1 MATYV
6 SGVQP
11 YLPDW
16 QPFTPDYKFLSD
28 VLQVRTD
35 RYNTNYKALNDLYSK
50 VVYSDLSRQDT
61 QEARNQYA
69 ETLGKQLETISG
81 MDLSIA
87 QNVDAAKQLFKPFY
101 ENDLI
106 VKDLV
111 FTKQY
116 QKDMQYANMLMNSPD
131 EAQREMWW
139 AQGVKALE
147 YQMQDFQNASQD
159 QALAM
164 GLPRY
169 VKDADLY
176 EKALKFLDELGLEKE
191 DTFISEDGFWMVKQ
205 KNGALVTQE
214 AFAAAQ
220 KALMDDPLVQQ
231 AYQTDAYVKSR
242 DFAAAGIQAGQ
253 FSSVDEG
260 QRAWAE
266 ETIGRIQTELAARA
280 LGQEIDLTNKKN
292 ANVNWENYIKQQG
305 IIPGSDEEREYQE
318 QQSSYQAAL
327 MKLQT
332 TEEALKSSTG
342 NPGQSTQGLLNR
354 AYNLLMSYN
363 LQGDLSAAA
372 MTYAS
377 KSTSR
382 DLEVNQYKK
391 QQLQFNHDFEK
402 MAQRFQY
409 DLQLRAVDFA
419 NDKELALIKSGQGPY
434 ANIMNALFDGEPI
447 LTKTGTEQVIK
458 PGEGEDYITLIDGK
472 TEKIRAGVTEEQV
485 GLALEALQAFKPNAN
500 NFFTIN
506 ENIKGSL
513 PEIKRKLL
521 LPENAGVADDFYR
534 EMAQYFLDPEL
545 ARKQNISFVKQ
556 NDGMAYQKL
565 QKQFESTTAARF
577 QFDHMVSTGNQVLYD
592 NYMKALDTEITSDV
606 KKITSEL
613 SNGVPPIFTNNSSG
627 ALEMMGEEEYL
638 QKYLELAKDKK
649 IRSGDGHT
657 GYITTSSV
665 QEPVL
670 SKEGVPGFPKYTY
683 APDYAPSWNEG
694 VATRAAR
701 KAYKRQK
708 ELLSATLDGSLNTVA
723 EEEGISTQGE
733 RIFQPYDP
741 DQVMRGISLEQM
753 QAGDALKGPYY
764 VTQVDP
770 ISLRSDATQ
779 VSAVANLMTQVKRT
793 PSQDLIFYAGD
804 IGELEARDINLE
816 KQDLTAKRVF
826 DAWQQDMARF
836 RDPKATK
843 GALPNVTIGYAPV
856 YGPTGRKTLEKDKAA
871 YVISFSPDWLKSVT
885 GTDKKP
891 LFVNPTDF
899 EKYSQITLSFPQTAD
914 LNPKRSGEFNFS
926 AVRNE
931 VMYNPDKQMVRSV
944 DAGGRLRVYPDANSN
959 FIMEVTPLQYNPTT
973 GNNDFMSPQIF
984 NLSQMMLERDESI
997 GYIDKVVSEGL
1008 SRLQEV
1014 AIQNNKDQAQN
1025 KKTKGVN

>member
-327 MKLQT
+327 MKLQS

-377 KSTSR
+377 KSASR

-391 QQLQFNHDFEK
+391 QQLQFRHDFNK

-409 DLQLRAVDFA
+409 DLQLRAVDFEY
-419 NDKELALIKSGQGPY
+419 DKQLEQIKNGQGPY
-434 ANIMNALFDGEPI
+434 ANIINDLFGGGPM

-472 TEKIRAGVTEEQV
+472 TEEIRAGVTEEQV
-485 GLALEALQAFKPNAN
+485 GLALQALQAFKPNAN

-513 PEIKRKLL
+513 PEVYRQLL

-545 ARKQNISFVKQ
+545 ARKQNISFVKEK
-556 NDGMAYQKL
+556 DGMAYQKL
-565 QKQFESTTAARF
+565 QKEFESTTAKRF
-577 QFDHMVSTGNQVLYD
+577 QVDHMVSTGNQVLYD
-592 NYMKALDTEITSDV
+592 NYMKALDTEITSDA

-638 QKYLELAKDKK
+638 QKYLELARDKK
-649 IRSGDGHT
+649 IISGDGHT
-657 GYITTSSV
+657 GYGTTF
-665 QEPVL
+665 
-670 SKEGVPGFPKYTY
+670 GYY
-683 APDYAPSWNEG
+683 ADNERDAQG
-694 VATRAAR
+694 NLTKTKWKLNVATKAAR
-701 KAYKRQK
+701 EAYKRQK
-708 ELLSATLDGSLNTVA
+708 NLISATLDGSLNTVA
-723 EEEGISTQGE
+723 EEEGISIQGE

-741 DQVMRGISLEQM
+741 DQVMRGVSLEEM
-753 QAGDALKGPYY
+753 QTGDALKGSYY
-764 VTQVDP
+764 VNQVDP
-770 ISLRSDATQ
+770 ISLQSDAAQ
-779 VSAVANLMTQVKRT
+779 VSAVANLMTQVRRT
-793 PSQDLIFYAGD
+793 PSQDLIFHGGD
-804 IGELEARDINLE
+804 IGELSPKDVNLKTQDPTARL
-816 KQDLTAKRVF
+816 LF
-826 DAWQQDMARF
+826 DAWVQDMARF

-843 GALPNVTIGYAPV
+843 GTLPNVTIGYAPA

-871 YVISFSPDWLKSVT
+871 YVITFNPDWLKSVT

-891 LFVNPTDF
+891 LLVNPTEF
-899 EKYSQITLSFPQTAD
+899 EKYSTVTLSFPQTAD
-914 LNPKRSGEFNFS
+914 LNPKRAGEFNFS

-973 GNNDFMSPQIF
+973 GNNDFMSPQVF

>member
-116 QKDMQYANMLMNSPD
+116 QKEMRYANVLMNSPD

-139 AQGVKALE
+139 AQGVKALD
-147 YQMQDFQNASQD
+147 YQMQDFQNGSQD

-220 KALMDDPLVQQ
+220 RALMDDPLVQQ

-266 ETIGRIQTELAARA
+266 ETVGRIQTELAARA

-292 ANVNWENYIKQQG
+292 ANVNWENYINQQG

-327 MKLQT
+327 MKLQS
-332 TEEALKSSTG
+332 TEQALKSSTG

-377 KSTSR
+377 KSASR

-391 QQLQFNHDFEK
+391 QQLQFDHDFSK

-419 NDKELALIKSGQGPY
+419 NDKELELIKNGLGPY
-434 ANIMNALFDGEPI
+434 SNMLNKLLGVSTTYTKAGTVQTLEPQKGETYIDVLNA
-447 LTKTGTEQVIK
+447 KNEQLRV
-458 PGEGEDYITLIDGK
+458 GITQQ
-472 TEKIRAGVTEEQV
+472 QV
-485 GLALEALQAFKPNAN
+485 EVSLAALEKFKPNSN
-500 NFFTIN
+500 NFYVVN

-513 PEIKRKLL
+513 PEIKSKLL
-521 LPENAGVADDFYR
+521 LPENAGIAEDLFMEMR
-534 EMAQYFLDPEL
+534 EYFSTPNKAKVQNPNFVVENNGKSYHDLQNKFSEIERERL
-545 ARKQNISFVKQ
+545 AF
-556 NDGMAYQKL
+556 DGTLTM
-565 QKQFESTTAARF
+565 
-577 QFDHMVSTGNQVLYD
+577 GNQVVYD
-592 NYMKALDTEITSDV
+592 NYMKALDTEITSDA

-613 SNGVPPIFTNNSSG
+613 ANGVPPIFTNNSSG

-638 QKYLELAKDKK
+638 QKYLELARDKK
-649 IRSGDGHT
+649 IISGDGYK
-657 GYITTSSV
+657 GYTSTSGYYADNERDA
-665 QEPVL
+665 QGNL
-670 SKEGVPGFPKYTY
+670 TKSK
-683 APDYAPSWNEG
+683 WNNI
-694 VATRAAR
+694 VATKAAR
-701 KAYKRQK
+701 KAYERQIN
-708 ELLSATLDGSLNTVA
+708 LVSATLDGSLNTTA
-723 EEEGISTQGE
+723 AEEGISTAGE
-733 RIFQPYDP
+733 RMFQPWDP
-741 DQVMRGISLEQM
+741 QQAMRGVGLTEM
-753 QAGDALKGPYY
+753 QEGDVIVNPYY
-764 VTQVDP
+764 STQINPKQMGTDLNQFSALTEVVN
-770 ISLRSDATQ
+770 Q
-779 VSAVANLMTQVKRT
+779 VNSTPTPNLT
-793 PSQDLIFYAGD
+793 FYSGD
-804 IGELEARDINLE
+804 IGTKEGDLSEDLKARRVYEAWI
-816 KQDLTAKRVF
+816 QDLSKFA
-826 DAWQQDMARF
+826 
-836 RDPKATK
+836 DPKASRTN
-843 GALPNVTIGYAPV
+843 LPKATISYAPA
-856 YGPTGRKTLEKDKAA
+856 YGPSGGKTLDRVNAA
-871 YVISFSPDWLKSVT
+871 YVITFDPTWLKT
-885 GTDKKP
+885 IQGTDKKP
-891 LFVNPTDF
+891 SIIGPADLPN
-899 EKYSQITLSFPQTAD
+899 YSQITISFPQNAD
-914 LNPKRSGEFNFS
+914 LNPKKSTNFS
-926 AVRNE
+926 FSQTVNELMYSDQKQVVRTIPN
-931 VMYNPDKQMVRSV
+931 
-944 DAGGRLRVYPDANSN
+944 GGVLRVYPDANN
-959 FIMEVTPLQYNPTT
+959 NYIMETIGKQYNSTT
-973 GNNDFMSPQIF
+973 GNFDNLPPIQT
-984 NLSQMMLERDESI
+984 NLSELQITEDESI
-997 GYIDKVVSEGL
+997 SYIDALVNQQLKS
-1008 SRLQEV
+1008 LQLV
-1014 AIQNNKDQAQN
+1014 AQDNIANQKAN